1 MLIVR
6 VSLSL
11 PVSWE
16 VEATNTDAAADLNS
30 LELAVFIARVIDE
43 KQGENTIVLPVGP
56 VVGIT
61 EYFIVTSA
69 SNVRLVRA
77 ITDSVLNNVR
87 EAVGKG
93 PLRSEGTREQQ
104 WVLIDYGD
112 VVVHVFIDEMRR
124 FYEIERL
131 YKDIVPTPW
140 A

>member
-1 MLIVR
+1 MTDT
-6 VSLSL
+6 
-11 PVSWE
+11 
-16 VEATNTDAAADLNS
+16 TNSDAAAADLNS

-43 KQGENTIVLPVGP
+43 KQGENTIVIPVGP

-112 VVVHVFIDEMRR
+112 VVVHIFIDEMRR

>member
-1 MLIVR
+1 VTDT
-6 VSLSL
+6 
-11 PVSWE
+11 
-16 VEATNTDAAADLNS
+16 TNSDAAAADLNS

-69 SNVRLVRA
+69 SNARLVRA

-112 VVVHVFIDEMRR
+112 VVVHIFIDEMRR

-131 YKDIVPTPW
+131 YRDIVPTPW

>member
-1 MLIVR
+1 MTDT
-6 VSLSL
+6 
-11 PVSWE
+11 
-16 VEATNTDAAADLNS
+16 TNSDAAAADLNS

-43 KQGENTIVLPVGP
+43 KQGENTIVIPVGP

-77 ITDSVLNNVR
+77 ITDAVLNNVR

-112 VVVHVFIDEMRR
+112 VVVHIFIDEMRR

-131 YKDIVPTPW
+131 YKDIIPTPW
-140 A
+140 ASDL

>member
-1 MLIVR
+1 MTDT
-6 VSLSL
+6 
-11 PVSWE
+11 
-16 VEATNTDAAADLNS
+16 TNSDAAAADLNS

-69 SNVRLVRA
+69 SNARLVRA

-87 EAVGKG
+87 EAVGRG

-112 VVVHVFIDEMRR
+112 VVVHIFIDEMRR

>member
-1 MLIVR
+1 MTDT
-6 VSLSL
+6 
-11 PVSWE
+11 
-16 VEATNTDAAADLNS
+16 TNSDAAAADLNS

-77 ITDSVLNNVR
+77 ITDSELNNVR

-93 PLRSEGTREQQ
+93 PLRS
-104 WVLIDYGD
+104 
-112 VVVHVFIDEMRR
+112 
-124 FYEIERL
+124 
-131 YKDIVPTPW
+131 
-140 A
+140 

>member
-1 MLIVR
+1 MTDT
-6 VSLSL
+6 
-11 PVSWE
+11 
-16 VEATNTDAAADLNS
+16 TNTDAAAADLNS

-77 ITDSVLNNVR
+77 ITDAVLNNVR

-112 VVVHVFIDEMRR
+112 VVVHIFIDEMRR

>member
-1 MLIVR
+1 VTDT
-6 VSLSL
+6 
-11 PVSWE
+11 
-16 VEATNTDAAADLNS
+16 TNSDAAAADLNS

-43 KQGENTIVLPVGP
+43 KQGENTIVIPVGP

-112 VVVHVFIDEMRR
+112 VVVHIFIDEMRR
-124 FYEIERL
+124 FYVIERL

>member
-1 MLIVR
+1 MTDT
-6 VSLSL
+6 
-11 PVSWE
+11 
-16 VEATNTDAAADLNS
+16 TNSDAAAADLNS

-43 KQGENTIVLPVGP
+43 KQGENTSVIPVGP

-77 ITDSVLNNVR
+77 ITDAVLNNVR

-112 VVVHVFIDEMRR
+112 VVVHIFIDEMRR

-131 YKDIVPTPW
+131 YKDIIPTPW

>member
-1 MLIVR
+1 VTDT
-6 VSLSL
+6 
-11 PVSWE
+11 
-16 VEATNTDAAADLNS
+16 TNSDAAAADLNS

-69 SNVRLVRA
+69 SNARLVRA

>member
-1 MLIVR
+1 MTDT
-6 VSLSL
+6 
-11 PVSWE
+11 
-16 VEATNTDAAADLNS
+16 TNTDAAAADLNS

-112 VVVHVFIDEMRR
+112 VVVHIFIDEMRR

-131 YKDIVPTPW
+131 YKDIIPTPW

>member
-1 MLIVR
+1 MTDAI
-6 VSLSL
+6 
-11 PVSWE
+11 
-16 VEATNTDAAADLNS
+16 NTDAAAADLNS

-77 ITDSVLNNVR
+77 ITDAVLNNVR

-112 VVVHVFIDEMRR
+112 VVVHIFIDEMRR

-131 YKDIVPTPW
+131 YKDIIPTPW
-140 A
+140 S

>member
-1 MLIVR
+1 VTDT
-6 VSLSL
+6 
-11 PVSWE
+11 
-16 VEATNTDAAADLNS
+16 TNSDAAAADLNS

-43 KQGENTIVLPVGP
+43 KQGENTIVIPVGP
-56 VVGIT
+56 VVDIT

-69 SNVRLVRA
+69 SNVQLVRA

-112 VVVHVFIDEMRR
+112 VVVHIFIDEMRR

-140 A
+140 ASAQ

>member
-1 MLIVR
+1 MTDI
-6 VSLSL
+6 
-11 PVSWE
+11 
-16 VEATNTDAAADLNS
+16 TNTDAAAADLNS

-69 SNVRLVRA
+69 SNPRLVRA
-77 ITDSVLNNVR
+77 ITDAVLNNVR

-112 VVVHVFIDEMRR
+112 VVVHIFIDEMRR

>member
-1 MLIVR
+1 VTDT
-6 VSLSL
+6 
-11 PVSWE
+11 
-16 VEATNTDAAADLNS
+16 TNTDAAAADLNS

-43 KQGENTIVLPVGP
+43 KQGENTIVIPVGP

-77 ITDSVLNNVR
+77 ITDAVLNNVR

-112 VVVHVFIDEMRR
+112 VVVHIFIDEMRR

-131 YKDIVPTPW
+131 YKDIIPTPW

>member
-1 MLIVR
+1 VTDT
-6 VSLSL
+6 
-11 PVSWE
+11 
-16 VEATNTDAAADLNS
+16 TNSDAAAADLNS

-77 ITDSVLNNVR
+77 ITDAVLNNVR

-112 VVVHVFIDEMRR
+112 VVVHIFIDEMRR

>member
-1 MLIVR
+1 MTDT
-6 VSLSL
+6 
-11 PVSWE
+11 
-16 VEATNTDAAADLNS
+16 TNTDAAAADLNS

-77 ITDSVLNNVR
+77 ISDSVLNNVR

-112 VVVHVFIDEMRR
+112 VVVHIFIDEMRR

>member
-1 MLIVR
+1 VTDT
-6 VSLSL
+6 
-11 PVSWE
+11 
-16 VEATNTDAAADLNS
+16 TNSDAAAADLNS

-69 SNVRLVRA
+69 SNARLVRA

-112 VVVHVFIDEMRR
+112 VVVHIFIDEMRR

-140 A
+140 ASAL

>member
-1 MLIVR
+1 MTDT
-6 VSLSL
+6 
-11 PVSWE
+11 
-16 VEATNTDAAADLNS
+16 TNSDAAAADLNS

-43 KQGENTIVLPVGP
+43 KQGENTIVIPVGP

-69 SNVRLVRA
+69 SNARLVRA

-104 WVLIDYGD
+104 WVFIDYGD
-112 VVVHVFIDEMRR
+112 VVVHIFIDEMRR

-140 A
+140 ASAL

>member
-1 MLIVR
+1 MTDT
-6 VSLSL
+6 
-11 PVSWE
+11 
-16 VEATNTDAAADLNS
+16 TNSDAAAADLNS

-43 KQGENTIVLPVGP
+43 KQGENTIVIPVGP

-77 ITDSVLNNVR
+77 ITDAVLNNVR

-112 VVVHVFIDEMRR
+112 VVVHIFIDEMRR

-131 YKDIVPTPW
+131 YKDIIPTPW

>member
-1 MLIVR
+1 VTDT
-6 VSLSL
+6 
-11 PVSWE
+11 
-16 VEATNTDAAADLNS
+16 TNPDAAAADLNS
-30 LELAVFIARVIDE
+30 LELAVFIDRVIDE

-69 SNVRLVRA
+69 SNARLVRA

-112 VVVHVFIDEMRR
+112 VVVHIFIDEMRR

-140 A
+140 ASAQ

>member
-1 MLIVR
+1 MTDT
-6 VSLSL
+6 
-11 PVSWE
+11 
-16 VEATNTDAAADLNS
+16 TNSDAAAADLNS

-69 SNVRLVRA
+69 SNARLVRA

-140 A
+140 ASAL

>member
-16 VEATNTDAAADLNS
+16 VEATNTDAEADLNS
-30 LELAVFIARVIDE
+30 LELAVFIARVIHE

>member
-1 MLIVR
+1 MTDT
-6 VSLSL
+6 
-11 PVSWE
+11 
-16 VEATNTDAAADLNS
+16 TNSDAAAADLNS

-43 KQGENTIVLPVGP
+43 KQGENTIVIPVGP

-77 ITDSVLNNVR
+77 ITDAVLNNVR

-140 A
+140 ASAQ

>member
-1 MLIVR
+1 MTDT
-6 VSLSL
+6 
-11 PVSWE
+11 
-16 VEATNTDAAADLNS
+16 TNPDAAAADLNS

-43 KQGENTIVLPVGP
+43 KQGENTIILPVGP

-69 SNVRLVRA
+69 SNARLVRA

-112 VVVHVFIDEMRR
+112 VVVHIFIDEMRR

-140 A
+140 ASAQ

>member
-1 MLIVR
+1 VTDT
-6 VSLSL
+6 
-11 PVSWE
+11 
-16 VEATNTDAAADLNS
+16 TNTDAAAADLNS

-112 VVVHVFIDEMRR
+112 VVVHIFIDEMRR

>member
-1 MLIVR
+1 MTDT
-6 VSLSL
+6 
-11 PVSWE
+11 
-16 VEATNTDAAADLNS
+16 TNSDAAAADLNS

-43 KQGENTIVLPVGP
+43 KQGENTIVIPVGP
-56 VVGIT
+56 VVDIT

-112 VVVHVFIDEMRR
+112 VVVHIFIDEMRR

-140 A
+140 ASAQ

>member
-1 MLIVR
+1 VTDT
-6 VSLSL
+6 
-11 PVSWE
+11 
-16 VEATNTDAAADLNS
+16 TNTDAAAADLNS

-77 ITDSVLNNVR
+77 ITDAVLNNVR

-112 VVVHVFIDEMRR
+112 VVVHIFIDEMRR

>member
-1 MLIVR
+1 MTDT
-6 VSLSL
+6 
-11 PVSWE
+11 
-16 VEATNTDAAADLNS
+16 TNPDAAAADLNS

-69 SNVRLVRA
+69 SNARLVRA

-112 VVVHVFIDEMRR
+112 VVVHIFIDEMRR

>member
-1 MLIVR
+1 MTDT
-6 VSLSL
+6 
-11 PVSWE
+11 
-16 VEATNTDAAADLNS
+16 TNTDAAAADLNS

-56 VVGIT
+56 VIGIT

-77 ITDSVLNNVR
+77 ITDAVLGNVR

-112 VVVHVFIDEMRR
+112 VVVHIFIDEMRR

>member
-1 MLIVR
+1 MTDT
-6 VSLSL
+6 
-11 PVSWE
+11 
-16 VEATNTDAAADLNS
+16 TNTDAAAADLNS

-69 SNVRLVRA
+69 SNPRLVRA
-77 ITDSVLNNVR
+77 ITDAVLNNVR

-112 VVVHVFIDEMRR
+112 VVVHIFIDEMRR

>member
-1 MLIVR
+1 MTDT
-6 VSLSL
+6 
-11 PVSWE
+11 
-16 VEATNTDAAADLNS
+16 TNSDAAAADLNS

-43 KQGENTIVLPVGP
+43 KQGENTIVIPVGP

-112 VVVHVFIDEMRR
+112 VVVHIFIDEMRR

-131 YKDIVPTPW
+131 YKDIIPTPW